1 MKNLHK
7 LALLSFSG
15 FTLLVFATGCID
27 AERRALLDVKS
38 LLIDPSNRLK
48 SWQGEECCRWKGI
61 KCSDLG
67 NVVSLNLRNP
77 NPESFLVNLNSELI
91 PASSNA
97 NTSTSLKGTISRSLF
112 TLNQIRYLDLSYND
126 FNSSTL
132 PSGLS
137 NLTRLTYLNLS
148 NSMFEDFI
156 TTQFANLTSLTQLD
170 LSCSTEISDSSG
182 ISVSL
187 TSSSRL
193 IYGSVFS
200 YIPNGNLYSS
210 NLNWLLGL
218 TNLMELRLTGV
229 DLSEASQSTS
239 WAEPISSLINLST
252 LYLSNCSLSGRIPI
266 NHLLNLSQ
274 LHSLIMD
281 SNNLSSQIPDQ
292 LANITSLSEL
302 DLRNCNLHGSV
313 PYLPQ
318 LKGLYA
324 GYNYGLTI
332 DLNSMFSVPWSSLER
347 LDIQYAQV
355 GGSIPD
361 SFANTTT
368 LVSFVA
374 SNCSIQGSLPLSITN
389 LSRLEILQLND
400 NNIRGHLPPT
410 LSNMKSLWFLSL
422 SQNFL
427 SGSIPVTICDMD
439 SLNYL
444 NLYYNQLTGV
454 LPECIAYLPNLSI
467 LVVTRNFLVG
477 SVLISSFQSS
487 KLQFIGL
494 GSNTLSVKTD
504 NDSSKL
510 NFNVQVLELAS
521 CNIGGGIPNFIST
534 QTELIFLNLYNNS
547 LSGPIPSW
555 LFNLPSLSSL
565 DLSENNLHGSIP
577 SHIQLHSSIVPKS
590 LNLANNKLQ
599 GAIPTQLENV
609 EVINLSGNNFSGLV
623 PTEIG
628 ESSSLRYISFA
639 GNKLYGQIPPSF
651 GNKLNALEVLDLSNN
666 SLSGR
671 IPLSLGNCT
680 SLVFLS
686 LGGNNLDGNI
696 PFELQGAKHLRYLDL
711 SGNDFNGT
719 FPNVIRRFLSLEG
732 LKLENNRFVGRIPE
746 FIGELYNLRL
756 LVLASNMFSGSIPQ
770 EIMKLEKLQYIGF
783 SNNSLSGPIPEKLE
797 NLKMLTVRP
806 TDGTVLGFLIS
817 AAFVGV
823 ELDIVTKGSSYK
835 LELVYSYH
843 SGIDISLNALTGSI
857 PGEIGLLQGLSM
869 LNLSHNHLSGV
880 IPRTIGNMSGLES
893 LDLSFNTLS
902 GEVPRTLT
910 NLDFLGVL
918 NLSYNNLSG
927 KVPVAPHLDTLDRYG
942 FYGNQ
947 FLCGAPDVKV
957 SCNNIEYPTTETN
970 IEASDSEENFLL
982 VGIIA
987 MGYGC
992 GLSVFFL
999 VLFMMTE
1006 KWKEVYCRITDGI
1019 VLGIIEYLQGDKKR
1033 VSNLKGDRKKVSNPQ
1048 GDRKRVS
1055 TSW

>member
-1 MKNLHK
+1 MDNQHK
-7 LALLSFSG
+7 LALLCFSG
-15 FTLLVFATGCID
+15 FTLLFFATGCID
-27 AERRALLDVKS
+27 AERRALLDIKS
-38 LLIDPSNRLK
+38 LLIDPSNRLN
-48 SWQGEECCRWKGI
+48 SWKGEDCCRWKGI
-61 KCSDLG
+61 KCSNLG
-67 NVVSLNLRNP
+67 NVVSLDLRNP
-77 NPESFLVNLNSELI
+77 NPESFFVNLNSELI
-91 PASSNA
+91 PASSTPNK
-97 NTSTSLKGTISRSLF
+97 STSLQGTISGSLF
-112 TLNQIRYLDLSYND
+112 ILNQIRYLDLSYND
-126 FNSSTL
+126 FKFSTL

-137 NLTRLTYLNLS
+137 NLTRLTYLNFS
-148 NSMFEDFI
+148 NAMFKDVI

-170 LSCSTEISDSSG
+170 LSCSTEIIDSSSL
-182 ISVSL
+182 SVSL

-193 IYGSVFS
+193 VSGSVFS

-218 TNLMELRLTGV
+218 TNLKELRLTGI

-239 WAEPISSLINLST
+239 WAEPISSLTNLST
-252 LYLSNCSLSGRIPI
+252 LYLSNCKLSGRIPI
-266 NHLLNLSQ
+266 NQLLNLSH

-302 DLRNCNLHGSV
+302 DLRNCNLHGSI

-318 LKGLYA
+318 LRGLYV

-332 DLNSMFSVPWSSLER
+332 DLNSMFSVPWSRLER

-368 LVSFVA
+368 LISFVA
-374 SNCSIQGSLPLSITN
+374 NNCSIQGSLPLSITN
-389 LSRLEILQLND
+389 LSSLEILQLND

-427 SGSIPVTICDMD
+427 SGSIPVTICGMD

-444 NLYYNQLTGV
+444 NLYYNQLTGG
-454 LPECIAYLPNLSI
+454 LPECIGYLPNLSI

-487 KLQFIGL
+487 NLRVIAL
-494 GSNTLSVKTD
+494 GFNTLSVKTD
-504 NDSSKL
+504 IDSSKL
-510 NFNVQVLELAS
+510 NFNLQALELAS
-521 CNIGGGIPNFIST
+521 CNIGGGIPNFISN
-534 QTELIFLNLYNNS
+534 QTELLFLDMFNNS
-547 LSGPIPSW
+547 LLGSIPSW
-555 LFNLPSLSSL
+555 LFNLPSLSNL
-565 DLSENNLHGSIP
+565 DLSENSLEGTIP
-577 SHIQLHSSIVPKS
+577 SHIQLHSSIFPKS
-590 LNLANNKLQ
+590 LNLVNNKLQ

-623 PTEIG
+623 PTPIA
-628 ESSSLRYISFA
+628 SSVRYISFA
-639 GNKLYGQIPPSF
+639 GNKLSGQIPPSF
-651 GNKLNALEVLDLSNN
+651 GNKVNALEVLDLSNN

-671 IPLSLGNCT
+671 IPLSLGNCK
-680 SLVFLS
+680 SLGFLS

-696 PFELQGAKHLRYLDL
+696 PFELQGAKNLRYLDL
-711 SGNDFNGT
+711 SGNNFNGT

-732 LKLENNRFVGRIPE
+732 LNLENNRFVGRIPE

-783 SNNSLSGPIPEKLE
+783 SNNSLSGLIPETLK
-797 NLKMLTVRP
+797 NLKTLTVRP
-806 TDGTVLGFLIS
+806 TDGTILGFLIS
-817 AAFVGV
+817 SAFVGV
-823 ELDIVTKGSSYK
+823 ELDIVTKGSSYQ

-857 PGEIGLLQGLSM
+857 PIEIGLLQGLSM

-880 IPRTIGNMSGLES
+880 IPRTIGNMSDLES

-902 GEVPRTLT
+902 GEVPQTLS

-918 NLSYNNLSG
+918 NISYNNLSG
-927 KVPVAPHLDTLDRYG
+927 KVPVAPHLDTLDRSG

-947 FLCGAPDVKV
+947 FLCGAPDVKI
-957 SCNNIEYPTTETN
+957 SCNNNEYPAIETN
-970 IEASDSEENFLL
+970 SEANDAEENLL
-982 VGIIA
+982 LYVIIA

-1006 KWKEVYCRITDGI
+1006 KWKEIYCRITDGI
-1019 VLGIIEYLQGDKKR
+1019 VLRIIEYLQGD
-1033 VSNLKGDRKKVSNPQ
+1033 
-1048 GDRKRVS
+1048 RKRVS
-1055 TSW
+1055 ESW